1 MLLLNKKLYLFG
13 ITKSPLCS
21 YCKTYTLLRW
31 NSNTFFCEC
40 DSTKYLWL
48 QLNRDFHSE
57 LQAYGLLLDWESC
70 LGDKWALSEE
80 WEIFKGFT
88 WILGAFFFFYLFF
101 PKQLLSSCCHCIFI
115 FFFLPLYFQNYNT
128 VVVNITKLYI
138 SICVASIT

>member
-31 NSNTFFCEC
+31 NTNTFFCEC

-57 LQAYGLLLDWESC
+57 LQAYSLLLDWESC

-88 WILGAFFFFYLFF
+88 WILGAFFFFTYF
-101 PKQLLSSCCHCIFI
+101 
-115 FFFLPLYFQNYNT
+115 FQNSSWVAAAIILLFAFFYLYIFK
-128 VVVNITKLYI
+128 ITKLYI